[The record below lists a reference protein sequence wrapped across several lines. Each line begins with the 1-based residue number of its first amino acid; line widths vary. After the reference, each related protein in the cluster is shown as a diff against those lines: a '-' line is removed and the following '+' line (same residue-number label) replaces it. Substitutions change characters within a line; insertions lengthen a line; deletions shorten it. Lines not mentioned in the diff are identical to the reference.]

1 MTFFLIIVLI
11 VGAIIAFIYLSDK
24 NAYKTYEQ
32 IQHEVA
38 GKTEHNDDTMLTDLQ
53 NETSRIEAF
62 IQAGLVGDQFTI
74 DAINAGSYNGPLPQK
89 RSDGCWLSI
98 YDNLRILKIAGI
110 NHRPDIC
117 RYVGRVE
124 CALVPE
130 PDNEYDPDAIKIVAS
145 DRHLL
150 GYIPAGYSDMVCS
163 WTANEYPYRCTAFI
177 QEHEDEDDGR
187 KFFTGHVYIRR
198 LD

>member
-1 MTFFLIIVLI
+1 MTLFIFIAIM
-11 VGAIIAFIYLSDK
+11 VGAVIAFIYLHDK
-24 NAYKTYEQ
+24 NAYKSYGQ
-32 IQHEVA
+32 IQQEAAEVA
-38 GKTEHNDDTMLTDLQ
+38 VKSDTDLLK
-53 NETSRIEAF
+53 EVEDIKPRMEAF

-89 RSDGCWLSI
+89 RSDGGWLSI

-110 NHRPDIC
+110 NRRPDIC

-130 PDNEYDPDAIKIVAS
+130 PDNEYDPDAIKIVAD
-145 DRHLL
+145 DRHHL

-177 QEHEDEDDGR
+177 EQHEDDMDGHQ
-187 KFFTGHVYIRR
+187 FYTGHVYIKR

>member
-11 VGAIIAFIYLSDK
+11 TGAIIAFMFLSDK
-24 NAYKTYEQ
+24 NAGKDYKQ
-32 IQHEVA
+32 VQREVA
-38 GKTEHNDDTMLTDLQ
+38 ANMSGMYVKDIPNPLDE
-53 NETSRIEAF
+53 SRRIEAR
-62 IQAGLVGDQFTI
+62 IQAGIVGDHLTET
-74 DAINAGSYNGPLPQK
+74 AINDGTYTGPLPE
-89 RSDGCWLSI
+89 RLGDGGWLSI

-177 QEHEDEDDGR
+177 HEHEDETDGHQ
-187 KFFTGHVYIRR
+187 FFTGQVYIRR

>member
-11 VGAIIAFIYLSDK
+11 VGAIIAFIFLSDK

-38 GKTEHNDDTMLTDLQ
+38 GKTEHNDDTLLADLQ

-62 IQAGLVGDQFTI
+62 IQAGIVGDQFTI

-177 QEHEDEDDGR
+177 QEHEDETDGHQ
-187 KFFTGHVYIRR
+187 FFTGQVYIRR

>member
-74 DAINAGSYNGPLPQK
+74 DAINAGSYNGPMPQK

>member
-1 MTFFLIIVLI
+1 MTFFLVIVLI
-11 VGAIIAFIYLSDK
+11 VGAIIAFIFLSDK

-38 GKTEHNDDTMLTDLQ
+38 GKTEHNDDTLLADLQ
-53 NETSRIEAF
+53 NETRRIEAF

-163 WTANEYPYRCTAFI
+163 WTANEYPYRCTDFI
-177 QEHEDEDDGR
+177 QEHEDETDGHQ
-187 KFFTGHVYIRR
+187 FFTGQVYIRR